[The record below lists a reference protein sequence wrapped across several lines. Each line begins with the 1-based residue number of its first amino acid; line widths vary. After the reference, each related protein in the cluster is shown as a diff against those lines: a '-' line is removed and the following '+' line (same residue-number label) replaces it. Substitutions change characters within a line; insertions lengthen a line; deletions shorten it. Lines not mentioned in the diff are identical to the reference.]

1 MANNFLEQLVAE
13 WYEYQ
18 GYFLRRNMKVGKRAA
33 GGYEGELDVIAFN
46 PKSKHLIHIETSMD
60 SDSWQTRENRY
71 TKKFV
76 AGRKYIHSL
85 FEGLDLPEPEEI
97 EQIALFVYASNT
109 NHKTVGGG
117 QVMVANELLAEII
130 SELKSKPIDAS
141 IIPEHLTILRSLQ
154 FVAHY
159 KNDIIKALA

>member
-13 WYEYQ
+13 WYEYN
-18 GYFLRRNMKVGKRAA
+18 GYFLKRNMKVGKRDA
-33 GGYEGELDVIAFN
+33 GGYEGELDVVAFN
-46 PKSKHLIHIETSMD
+46 PKFKHLVHIETSMD
-60 SDSWQTRENRY
+60 SDSWKIRDGRY
-71 TKKFV
+71 TKKFA

-85 FEGLDLPEPEEI
+85 FEGLDLPKPEEI

-109 NHKTVGGG
+109 HHKTVGGG
-117 QVMVANELLAEII
+117 KVMVANELLVEII
-130 SELKSKPIDAS
+130 SELKSKPIDKS

-159 KNDIIKALA
+159 KQDIIKALA